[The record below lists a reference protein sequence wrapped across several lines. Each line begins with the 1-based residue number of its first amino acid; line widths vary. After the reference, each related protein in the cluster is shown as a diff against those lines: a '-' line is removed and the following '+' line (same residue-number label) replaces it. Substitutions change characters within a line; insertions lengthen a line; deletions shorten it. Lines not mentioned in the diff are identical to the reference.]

1 MFLINYLFYYKI
13 FETFFIFEIELF
25 KKNDS
30 HIIPSEWTIQGDFNV
45 WICALAEQLY
55 ALKTSHMSKMNPE
68 QFL

>member
-1 MFLINYLFYYKI
+1 MFLINYLFYYNI

-45 WICALAEQLY
+45 
-55 ALKTSHMSKMNPE
+55 
-68 QFL
+68 